1 MPRFK
6 IAIQYDGTR
15 YCGWQTQQNGL
26 AIQPVL
32 EKLLGS
38 FNGKSSINIT
48 GAGRTDSGVH
58 ALGQVAHFDLKTD
71 LDTCTLIRAMN
82 AKCPEDITIV
92 DCDVVSPEFHA
103 RFSAVRRTYRYQ
115 CYTGTNPLYKN
126 QSWFLSMLNID
137 TLNSISKNLLG
148 THDFLSFSKWNKQM
162 KNTKCDIFQSVWTK
176 ENNMV
181 IFTIKGNRYLHH
193 MVRYLTGTMVAVS
206 QNKYSENY
214 FIQLLSNPQ
223 KNVTLHKAPAQGLFL
238 EKVEYVQ

>member
-6 IAIQYDGTR
+6 IDIQYDGTR
-15 YCGWQTQQNGL
+15 FCGWQTQQNGL

-38 FNGKSSINIT
+38 FNGKSSIKII

-58 ALGQVAHFDLKTD
+58 ALGQVAHFDLETD
-71 LDTCTLIRAMN
+71 LDTCTLMRAMN

-103 RFSAVRRTYRYQ
+103 RFTAVRRTYRYQ

-126 QSWFLSMLNID
+126 QSWFLPDLDID
-137 TLNSISKNLLG
+137 MLNSISKNLLG

-162 KNTKCDIFQSVWTK
+162 NNTKCNIFQSAWTK

-181 IFTIKGNRYLHH
+181 IFIIVGNRFLHH
-193 MVRYLTGTMVAVS
+193 MVRYLTGTMVAVA
-206 QNKYSENY
+206 QNKYSEKD

-223 KNVTLHKAPAQGLFL
+223 KNITLFKAPAEGLFL
-238 EKVEYVQ
+238 EKVEYDQ

>member
-6 IAIQYDGTR
+6 ITIQYDGTL

-26 AIQPVL
+26 AIQPAL

-38 FNGKSSINIT
+38 FNGKSSIKIT
-48 GAGRTDSGVH
+48 GSGRTDSGVH

-71 LDTCTLIRAMN
+71 LDTCTLMRAMN

-103 RFSAVRRTYRYQ
+103 RFSAVQRTYRYQ

-126 QSWFLSMLNID
+126 QSWFLPDLDID
-137 TLNSISKNLLG
+137 MLNSISKNLLG

-162 KNTKCDIFQSVWTK
+162 NNTECDIFQSAWTK

-181 IFTIKGNRYLHH
+181 IFTVIGNRFLHH
-193 MVRYLTGTMVAVS
+193 MVRYLTGTMVAVA
-206 QNKYSENY
+206 QNKYSEKD

-238 EKVEYVQ
+238 EKVEYDQ

>member
-1 MPRFK
+1 MPRFT
-6 IAIQYDGTR
+6 IAIQYDGTQ
-15 YCGWQTQQNGL
+15 YCGWQTQKNGL

-32 EKLLGS
+32 EKILGS
-38 FNGKSSINIT
+38 FSDKKSIKIT

-71 LDTCTLIRAMN
+71 LDTCTLRRAIN
-82 AKCPEDITIV
+82 AKCPDDINIV
-92 DCDVVSPEFHA
+92 SCNVVFPDFHA
-103 RFSAVRRTYRYQ
+103 RFSAVQRTYRYQ

-126 QSWFLSMLNID
+126 QCWFLPSLNID

-148 THDFLSFSKWNKQM
+148 THDFLSFSKWNNQIN
-162 KNTKCDIFQSVWTK
+162 NTKCDIFQSVWTK

-193 MVRYLTGTMVAVS
+193 MVRYLTGTMVAVA
-206 QNKYSENY
+206 QNKYSGNL
-214 FIQLLSNPQ
+214 FIQLLSNPK

-238 EKVEYVQ
+238 EKVEYEQ

>member
-26 AIQPVL
+26 SIQPVL

-38 FNGKSSINIT
+38 FNDKSSIKII
-48 GAGRTDSGVH
+48 GSGRTDSGVH
-58 ALGQVAHFDLKTD
+58 ALGQIAHFDLKTD
-71 LDTCTLIRAMN
+71 LDTCTLMRAMN

-126 QSWFLSMLNID
+126 QSWFLPELDID

-148 THDFLSFSKWNKQM
+148 TRDFLSFSKWNKQM
-162 KNTKCDIFQSVWTK
+162 YNTECDIFQSAWTK

-181 IFTIKGNRYLHH
+181 IFTIIGNRFLHH
-193 MVRYLTGTMVAVS
+193 MVRYLTGTMVAVA
-206 QNKYSENY
+206 QNKYSEKD

-223 KNVTLHKAPAQGLFL
+223 KNVTLYKAPAEGLFL
-238 EKVEYVQ
+238 EKVEYDQ

>member
-32 EKLLGS
+32 EELIGS
-38 FNGKSSINIT
+38 FNSALSIKIT
-48 GAGRTDSGVH
+48 GSGRTDSGVH
-58 ALGQVAHFDLKTD
+58 ALGQIAHFDLKTD
-71 LDTCTLIRAMN
+71 LDTCTLMRAMN

-126 QSWFLSMLNID
+126 QSWFLPELDID
-137 TLNSISKNLLG
+137 MLNSISKNLLG
-148 THDFLSFSKWNKQM
+148 TRDFLSFSKWNKQM
-162 KNTKCDIFQSVWTK
+162 NNTECDIFQSAWTK

-181 IFTIKGNRYLHH
+181 IFTIIGNRFLHH
-193 MVRYLTGTMVAVS
+193 MVRYLTGTMVAVA
-206 QNKYSENY
+206 QNKYSEKD

-223 KNVTLHKAPAQGLFL
+223 KNVTLYKAPAEGLFL
-238 EKVEYVQ
+238 EKVEYDQ

>member
-32 EKLLGS
+32 ETLLGS
-38 FNGKSSINIT
+38 FNGKSSIKIT

-58 ALGQVAHFDLKTD
+58 ALGQVAHFDLNTD
-71 LDTCTLIRAMN
+71 LDTCTLMKAIN
-82 AKCPEDITIV
+82 AKCPEDIIIIE
-92 DCDVVSPEFHA
+92 CDVVSPEFHA
-103 RFSAVRRTYRYQ
+103 RFTAVRRTYRYQ
-115 CYTGTNPLYKN
+115 CYTGTNPLYRN
-126 QSWFLSMLNID
+126 QSWFLPELDIV

-162 KNTKCDIFQSVWTK
+162 YNTQCDIFQSAWTK

-181 IFTIKGNRYLHH
+181 IFTITGNRFLHH
-193 MVRYLTGTMVAVS
+193 MVRYLSGTIIAVA
-206 QNKYSENY
+206 QNKYSKKD
-214 FIQLLSNPQ
+214 FIQLLLNPQ
-223 KNVTLHKAPAQGLFL
+223 KNSTVYKAPAQGLFL
-238 EKVEYVQ
+238 EKVEYD

>member
-32 EKLLGS
+32 EELIGS
-38 FNGKSSINIT
+38 FNSALSIKIT

-58 ALGQVAHFDLKTD
+58 ALGQIAHFDLKTD
-71 LDTCTLIRAMN
+71 LDTCTLMRAMN
-82 AKCPEDITIV
+82 AKCPEDITII
-92 DCDVVSPEFHA
+92 DCNIVSPKFHA

-126 QSWFLSMLNID
+126 QSWFLPELDID
-137 TLNSISKNLLG
+137 MLNSISKNLLG
-148 THDFLSFSKWNKQM
+148 THDFLSFSKWNKEL
-162 KNTKCDIFQSVWTK
+162 KNTECDIFQSAWTK

-181 IFTIKGNRYLHH
+181 IFAIIGNRFLHH
-193 MVRYLTGTMVAVS
+193 MVRYLAGTMVAVA
-206 QNKYSENY
+206 QKKYSEKD

-238 EKVEYVQ
+238 EKVEYDQ